1 MICPNCG
8 AEMRKGYLF
17 GSKDGA
23 FSFAKEVPS
32 AFTQARTAEGF
43 VALTWPKIGGRTSM
57 EAYLCEPC
65 RMVII
70 RYEGSTEG

>member
-32 AFTQARTAEGF
+32 AFMQARTAEGF
-43 VALTWPKIGGRTSM
+43 VALTGPKIGGRTSM
-57 EAYLCEPC
+57 EACLCDAC

-70 RYEGSTEG
+70 RYEGGTEG

>member
-1 MICPNCG
+1 MIRPNCG
-8 AEMRKGYLF
+8 TEMRQGNQF
-17 GSKDGA
+17 GSTDGA

-32 AFTQARTAEGF
+32 AFTQARSAEGF
-43 VALTWPKIGGRTSM
+43 VALSGLKIGGRTSM

-70 RYEGSTEG
+70 RYEGSVEG